1 MSKRYAIIIL
11 VLFEL
16 SVQIANATETTI
28 AYVKTVENDA
38 EIITSNKH
46 VKAQLGSPIQLN
58 DTLKTGENGTMGII
72 FKDNTV
78 MSLGNNSEIT
88 VDEYLYAPSREQLG
102 LVASVSKGTL
112 HYISGVIA
120 KLKPEAVSIK
130 TNLATIGVR
139 GTRFVVKVDED

>member
-1 MSKRYAIIIL
+1 MFKRHTLIIL
-11 VLFEL
+11 VLLEL
-16 SVQIANATETTI
+16 SVQIANATETSI

-46 VKAQLGSPIQLN
+46 IKAEPGSPIQLG
-58 DTLKTGENGTMGII
+58 DTLKTGENGAMGII

-88 VDEYLYAPSREQLG
+88 VDEYLYAPSHEQLS
-102 LVASVSKGTL
+102 LVASVTKGTL

>member
-16 SVQIANATETTI
+16 SVPIANATETTI

-46 VKAQLGSPIQLN
+46 VKAQLGSPIQLG
-58 DTLKTGENGTMGII
+58 DVLKTGENGTMGIT

-139 GTRFVVKVDED
+139 GTRFAVKVDED

>member
-1 MSKRYAIIIL
+1 
-11 VLFEL
+11 
-16 SVQIANATETTI
+16 
-28 AYVKTVENDA
+28 
-38 EIITSNKH
+38 
-46 VKAQLGSPIQLN
+46 
-58 DTLKTGENGTMGII
+58 MGII

-88 VDEYLYAPSREQLG
+88 VDEYLYAPTKEQLG
-102 LVASVSKGTL
+102 LVASVTKGSL

-139 GTRFVVKVDED
+139 GTRFVVRVDED

>member
-16 SVQIANATETTI
+16 SVPIANATETTI

-46 VKAQLGSPIQLN
+46 VKAQLGSPIQLG
-58 DTLKTGENGTMGII
+58 DVLKTGENGTMGIT

-88 VDEYLYAPSREQLG
+88 VDEYLYAPSQEQLG

>member
-1 MSKRYAIIIL
+1 MLKFHFLIIPL
-11 VLFEL
+11 L
-16 SVQIANATETTI
+16 SALALQTVNATETTI

-38 EIITSNKH
+38 EIITGNSRT
-46 VKAQLGSPIQLN
+46 KAQLGAPIQLGN
-58 DTLKTGENGTMGII
+58 KLKTGETGTLGIM
-72 FKDNTV
+72 FKDNTI

-88 VDEYLYAPSREQLG
+88 VDEYLYQPTQEKLS
-102 LVASVSKGTL
+102 LVASLTKGSL

-139 GTRFVVKVDED
+139 GTRFVVKVDEE